1 MTAIQYISQLPSA
14 ATPARTDLV
23 PVTQGSTGALSGT
36 TRKLLMSAF
45 ADGLPVLATGST
57 TSRTLAT
64 RFADVANVKDYG
76 AVGDGVTN
84 DTTAIQAAI
93 ASVASGGRVVFPA
106 GVYLVSPMT
115 IANLSNVTLEG
126 DNKNISI
133 LRLAAPG
140 TLLALQNAQ
149 WCLVT
154 RLGFQT
160 NATPQVMANATGL
173 QFDTAA
179 GNNTVDDCTF
189 LGFSLGGLKIVGTVA
204 TQLSGHKVTNCYFLG
219 NGQYQFHGVYCND
232 FHIENNQFGRLG
244 GIALAA
250 IGAFLDNSSAGTYLG
265 NYHWDNTLGF
275 KASTCNYNTY
285 TGNRFEE
292 SSQSNVVLD
301 SGSYNIFSNNK
312 CHTAS
317 KGASG
322 TYDNVVIQNVSVLS
336 VLGNTVFSWN
346 ATTSRWGLNFVLNCS
361 NVTLGKNKIDGFS
374 PSYGPI
380 GVGGSVGVI
389 AADFELR
396 GITQSPSA
404 ANNVSYVGPQINT
417 FFEGQA
423 MFNITRRCTLLR
435 IWASVDAVPGAGQS
449 FSYVARKNSVDTS
462 MTAVISGAASFSAA
476 TNATTPAVLFAPD
489 DGASLKLTTSA
500 AAAAANHRWYAVLA
514 EY

>member
-1 MTAIQYISQLPSA
+1 MTAVQYISQLPSA

-36 TRKLLMSAF
+36 TRKLLMAAF

-64 RFADVANVKDYG
+64 RFADVVNVKDFG
-76 AVGDGVTN
+76 AKGDGVAN

-93 ASVASGGRVVFPA
+93 TAVASGGRVVFPP
-106 GVYLVSPMT
+106 GNYLVSPMT
-115 IANLSNVTLEG
+115 ISNVSNVTFEG
-126 DNKNISI
+126 DNNNRSI
-133 LRLAAPG
+133 LKLASTG
-140 TLLALQNAQ
+140 TLLSLPNAQ
-149 WCLVT
+149 LCRVT

-160 NATPQVMANATGL
+160 NATAQVMTNASGL
-173 QFDTAA
+173 RFDTGA
-179 GNNTVDDCTF
+179 GNNTVDDCAF
-189 LGFSLGGLKIVGTVA
+189 IGFSLGGMKIVGTASVP
-204 TQLSGHKVTNCYFLG
+204 LSGHKVTNCYFLG
-219 NGQYQFHGVYCND
+219 NGQYQFHGYHCND
-232 FHIENNQFGRLG
+232 FHIERNQFGRLD
-244 GIALAA
+244 GIALAT
-250 IGAFLDNSSAGTYLG
+250 IGAYLENSSAGIYLG
-265 NYHWDNTLGF
+265 NYHWDNTQGF
-275 KASTCNYNTY
+275 KASACHYNTY

-346 ATTSRWGLNFVLNCS
+346 ATTSRWGINFATSCDNITV
-361 NVTLGKNKIDGFS
+361 GKNKIDGFN

-380 GVGGSVGVI
+380 GIGSSVGVI

-396 GITQSPSA
+396 GVTHQQSTS
-404 ANNVSYVGPQINT
+404 NTVSYIGPQINT
-417 FFEGQA
+417 FAEGQA
-423 MFNITRRCTLLR
+423 TYPMTRRCTLLR
-435 IWASVDAVPGAGQS
+435 VYAACDVTPGTGESFTYVP
-449 FSYVARKNSVDTS
+449 RKNSSDTS
-462 MTAVISGAASFSAA
+462 LSATITGASAYSAAS
-476 TNATTPAVLFAPD
+476 NAPTPSVLFAPE
-489 DGASLKLTTSA
+489 DGLCLKLTTSTA
-500 AAAAANHRWYAVLA
+500 ATAANHRWYMVFA